1 MFRDNAADHAAS
13 AEITGPSNLRAI
25 FLRAIADVGIFSLLI
40 NILLLVIPLYLLQVY
55 DRVLPS
61 SSVETLVY
69 LSAIAVLALAF
80 LGLLDALRAIY
91 TQRVAA
97 TIDRKL
103 GTSTFALSLA
113 PKYAGGLSP
122 LRDLA
127 SVCAFVRSRGVAVL
141 FDLPFA
147 PVFLALLYFIH
158 PVLFWVTLV
167 GAVLLTVLVVANQL
181 AIGRN
186 DALSAERSAL
196 ASLAEQTFAR
206 NAETLRAMGMVQNAA
221 GVWGRHVREALTLYD
236 CSSTANAIFSG
247 ASRALRMVL
256 QLAILGA
263 GAWLV
268 LQGQMTAGMI
278 FASSLVSSRAL
289 QPLDQLIGSW
299 RQIVDAG
306 RAWKR
311 LRGALSAHPANVRKL
326 TLPDPS
332 GAISVEDLFFI
343 APNAQP
349 GTEPILKRL
358 NFAVGAGEALAIVGP
373 SGAGK
378 STLAR
383 LLVGAAQPSGGSV
396 RIDGADLRSWDENQL
411 GKRIGYLAQDVEL
424 FPGSIAE
431 NVARFDAQAD
441 DASII
446 EAARRAEAH
455 ELILARRDGYQTMIG
470 PSDRTLS
477 GGERQRIGLARAFY
491 GNPKVLV
498 LDEPNAHLDGTG
510 EAALEAVLS
519 AARAAGVT
527 VIVITHRPS
536 IAAACDRVMLLRG
549 GVIEAFGPSGDVLR
563 QSVVDKGAGKGVPAQ
578 QSTVVTG
585 SFAPTIRAHGVRFG
599 S

>member
-1 MFRDNAADHAAS
+1 M
-13 AEITGPSNLRAI
+13 TGPSGLRPV
-25 FLRAIADVGIFSLLI
+25 FLRAIADVGVFSLLI

-80 LGLLDALRAIY
+80 LGLLDAIRAVY
-91 TQRVAA
+91 THRVAA
-97 TIDRKL
+97 TVDRKL
-103 GTSTFALSLA
+103 GASTFAISLGA
-113 PKYAGGLSP
+113 RYAGGLSP

-127 SVCAFVRSRGVAVL
+127 SVCAFIRSRGVAVL

-147 PVFLALLYFIH
+147 PVFLALLYLIH
-158 PVLFWVTLV
+158 PVLFWVTV
-167 GAVLLTVLVVANQL
+167 AGAVLLLFLVVANQL

-196 ASLAEQTFAR
+196 ASQAEQAFAR
-206 NAETLRAMGMVQNAA
+206 NAETLRAMGMVQNASL
-221 GVWGRHVREALTLYD
+221 VWGRHVAAALTFHD
-236 CSSTANAIFSG
+236 RSSSANAIFSG

-289 QPLDQLIGSW
+289 QPLDQLIGAW
-299 RQIVDAG
+299 RQIADAR
-306 RAWKR
+306 RAWTR
-311 LRGALSAHPANVRKL
+311 LEKALAMRPAEPRKL
-326 TLPDPS
+326 ILPDPA
-332 GAISVEDLFFI
+332 GAISVQDVFFM
-343 APNAQP
+343 APNAKP

-358 NFAVGAGEALAIVGP
+358 NFAIGAGQALAIVGP

-383 LLVGAAQPSGGSV
+383 LLVGAAQPTGGSI
-396 RIDGADLRSWDENQL
+396 RIDGADLRTWDEGQL
-411 GKRIGYLAQDVEL
+411 GKHVGYLAQEVEL
-424 FPGSIAE
+424 FPGSIAQ
-431 NVARFDAQAD
+431 NVARFDPQAD
-441 DASII
+441 DAAIV
-446 EAARRAEAH
+446 EAARRAQVH
-455 ELILARRDGYQTMIG
+455 ELILAQRDGYQTMIG
-470 PSDRTLS
+470 PSDRALS

-491 GNPKVLV
+491 GNPRLLV
-498 LDEPNAHLDGTG
+498 LDEPSSHLDGSG

-527 VIVITHRPS
+527 VVVITHRPA

-549 GVIEAFGPSGDVLR
+549 GMVEAFGPGDEVLR
-563 QSVVDKGAGKGVPAQ
+563 RSVIGKAPQ

-585 SFAPTIRAHGVRFG
+585 SFVPTIRAGGGFG

>member
-1 MFRDNAADHAAS
+1 M
-13 AEITGPSNLRAI
+13 TGPSGLRPV
-25 FLRAIADVGIFSLLI
+25 FLRAIADVGAFSVLI

-61 SSVETLVY
+61 SSVETLFY
-69 LSAIAVLALAF
+69 LSLIAVLALAF
-80 LGLLDALRAIY
+80 LGLLDAVRAIY

-97 TIDRKL
+97 TVDRKL
-103 GTSTFALSLA
+103 GAGTFALSLA
-113 PKYAGGLSP
+113 AKHAGGLSP

-127 SVCAFVRSRGVAVL
+127 SVCAFIRSRGVAVL

-147 PVFLALLYFIH
+147 PVFLALLYLIH
-158 PVLFWVTLV
+158 PVLFWVTLA
-167 GAVLLTVLVVANQL
+167 GTVLLVLLVVANQL

-186 DALSAERSAL
+186 DALSVERSAL
-196 ASLAEQTFAR
+196 AAQAEQVFAR
-206 NAETLRAMGMVQNAA
+206 NSETLRAMGMVDNAA
-221 GVWGRHVREALTLYD
+221 RVWGRHVGEALILHD
-236 CSSTANAIFSG
+236 RSASANAIFSG
-247 ASRALRMVL
+247 ASRALRMML

-268 LQGQMTAGMI
+268 VEGQMTAGMI
-278 FASSLVSSRAL
+278 FASSLVSARAL
-289 QPLDQLIGSW
+289 QPLDQLIGAW
-299 RQIVDAG
+299 RQITDAR
-306 RAWKR
+306 RAWTR
-311 LRGALSAHPANVRKL
+311 LERALAAQPAQARKL
-326 TLPDPS
+326 ALPDPS
-332 GAISVEDLFFI
+332 GAIAVQDVFFM

-358 NFAVGAGEALAIVGP
+358 NFQIGAGEAVAIVGP

-383 LLVGAAQPSGGSV
+383 LLVGAAQPTGGSV

-411 GKRIGYLAQDVEL
+411 GRKIGYLAQEVEL

-431 NVARFDAQAD
+431 NVARFDQQAD
-441 DASII
+441 DGAIV

-455 ELILARRDGYQTMIG
+455 ELILSLRDGYQTGIG

-491 GNPKVLV
+491 GSPQILV
-498 LDEPNAHLDGTG
+498 LDEPSAHLDGSG
-510 EAALEAVLS
+510 EAALETVLA

-527 VIVITHRPS
+527 TIVITHRPS

-549 GVIEAFGPSGDVLR
+549 GMIEAFGPSSEVLR
-563 QSVVDKGAGKGVPAQ
+563 QPAAGKGVPAQ
-578 QSTVVTG
+578 QGTVVTG
-585 SFAPTIRAHGVRFG
+585 SFTPTIRAHGIRFG
-599 S
+599 PRR

>member
-1 MFRDNAADHAAS
+1 MARNQARLGNAGMTRQS
-13 AEITGPSNLRAI
+13 GLRPV
-25 FLRAIADVGIFSLLI
+25 FMRAIADVGIFSLLI

-61 SSVETLVY
+61 SSVETLLY

-80 LGLLDALRAIY
+80 LGFLDAIRAIY

-97 TIDRKL
+97 TVDQKL
-103 GTSTFALSLA
+103 GSRTFAASLGA
-113 PKYAGGLSP
+113 KHAGGGWSP

-127 SVCAFVRSRGVAVL
+127 SVCAFIKSRGVAVL

-147 PVFLALLYFIH
+147 PIFLALLFLIH
-158 PVLFWVTLV
+158 PVLFWLTLG
-167 GAVLLTVLVVANQL
+167 GAVLLIALVVANQL

-196 ASLAEQTFAR
+196 ASLSEQTFVR

-221 GVWGRHVREALTLYD
+221 NTWGRHVAEALTLHD
-236 CSSTANAIFSG
+236 RSSSANAIFSG
-247 ASRALRMVL
+247 TSRGLRMML

-299 RQIVDAG
+299 RQIADAR

-311 LRGALSAHPANVRKL
+311 LEKALSAHPAEARKL

-332 GAISVEDLFFI
+332 GAISVQDLFFI
-343 APNAQP
+343 APNAAF

-358 NFAVGAGEALAIVGP
+358 GFEIGAGEAVAIVGP

-383 LLVGAAQPSGGSV
+383 LLVGAVQPTGGCV
-396 RIDGADLRSWDENQL
+396 RIDGADLGTWDEKQL
-411 GKRIGYLAQDVEL
+411 GRRIGYLAQEVEI

-431 NVARFDAQAD
+431 NVARFDPDAD

-446 EAARRAEAH
+446 EAARRVEAH
-455 ELILARRDGYQTMIG
+455 ELILTLRDGYQTRIG
-470 PSDRTLS
+470 PSERTLS

-491 GNPKVLV
+491 GNPRILV
-498 LDEPNAHLDGTG
+498 LDEPNTHLDGTG
-510 EAALEAVLS
+510 EATFEAVFA
-519 AARAAGVT
+519 AARASGVT
-527 VIVITHRPS
+527 IVVITHRPS

-549 GVIEAFGPSGDVLR
+549 GVIEAFGPSGEVLR
-563 QSVVDKGAGKGVPAQ
+563 QPVVGKGLPAQ
-578 QSTVVTG
+578 HNTVVTG
-585 SFAPTIRAHGVRFG
+585 SFATTIRGTPHSVRFG

>member
-1 MFRDNAADHAAS
+1 M
-13 AEITGPSNLRAI
+13 TGPSGLRPV
-25 FLRAIADVGIFSLLI
+25 FLRAIADVGVFSLLI

-80 LGLLDALRAIY
+80 LGLLDAIRAVY

-97 TIDRKL
+97 TVDRKL
-103 GTSTFALSLA
+103 GASTFAISLGA
-113 PKYAGGLSP
+113 RYAGGLSP

-127 SVCAFVRSRGVAVL
+127 SVCAFIRSRGVAVL

-147 PVFLALLYFIH
+147 PVFLALLYLIH
-158 PVLFWVTLV
+158 PVLFWVTV
-167 GAVLLTVLVVANQL
+167 AGAVLLLFLVVANQL

-196 ASLAEQTFAR
+196 ASQAEQAFAR
-206 NAETLRAMGMVQNAA
+206 NAETLRAMGMVRNASL
-221 GVWGRHVREALTLYD
+221 VWGRHVAAALTFHD
-236 CSSTANAIFSG
+236 RSSSANAIFSG

-289 QPLDQLIGSW
+289 QPLDQLIGAW
-299 RQIVDAG
+299 RQIADAR
-306 RAWKR
+306 RAWTR
-311 LRGALSAHPANVRKL
+311 LEKALAMRPAEPRKL
-326 TLPDPS
+326 ILPDPA
-332 GAISVEDLFFI
+332 GAICVQDVFFM
-343 APNAQP
+343 APNAKP

-358 NFAVGAGEALAIVGP
+358 NFAIGAGQALAIVGP

-383 LLVGAAQPSGGSV
+383 LLVGAAQPTGGSI
-396 RIDGADLRSWDENQL
+396 RIDGADLRTWDEGQL
-411 GKRIGYLAQDVEL
+411 GKHVGYLAQEVEL
-424 FPGSIAE
+424 FPGSIAQ
-431 NVARFDAQAD
+431 NVARFDPQAD
-441 DASII
+441 DAAIV
-446 EAARRAEAH
+446 EAARRAQVH
-455 ELILARRDGYQTMIG
+455 ELILAQRDGYQTMIG
-470 PSDRTLS
+470 PSDRALS

-491 GNPKVLV
+491 GNPRLLV
-498 LDEPNAHLDGTG
+498 LDEPTSHLDGSG

-527 VIVITHRPS
+527 VVVITHRPA

-549 GVIEAFGPSGDVLR
+549 GMVEAFGPGDEVLR
-563 QSVVDKGAGKGVPAQ
+563 RSVIGKAPQ

-585 SFAPTIRAHGVRFG
+585 SFVPTIRAGGGFG

>member
-1 MFRDNAADHAAS
+1 M
-13 AEITGPSNLRAI
+13 TGPSGLRPV
-25 FLRAIADVGIFSLLI
+25 FMRAIADVGVFSLLI

-80 LGLLDALRAIY
+80 LGLLDAIRAVY

-97 TIDRKL
+97 TVDRKL
-103 GTSTFALSLA
+103 GASTFAVSLGA
-113 PKYAGGLSP
+113 RYAGGLSP

-127 SVCAFVRSRGVAVL
+127 SVCAFIRSRGVAVL

-147 PVFLALLYFIH
+147 PVFLALLYLIH
-158 PVLFWVTLV
+158 PVLFWVTV
-167 GAVLLTVLVVANQL
+167 AGAVLLLFLVVANQL

-186 DALSAERSAL
+186 DALSTERSAL
-196 ASLAEQTFAR
+196 ASQAEQAFAR
-206 NAETLRAMGMVQNAA
+206 NAETLRAMGMVENAA
-221 GVWGRHVREALTLYD
+221 RVWGRHVGAALTFHD
-236 CSSTANAIFSG
+236 RSSSANAIFSG
-247 ASRALRMVL
+247 ASRALRMML

-289 QPLDQLIGSW
+289 QPLDQLIGAW
-299 RQIVDAG
+299 RQIADAR
-306 RAWKR
+306 RAWAR
-311 LRGALSAHPANVRKL
+311 LEKALAARPAGSRKL
-326 TLPDPS
+326 ILPDPA
-332 GAISVEDLFFI
+332 GAISAQDVFFM
-343 APNAQP
+343 APNARP
-349 GTEPILKRL
+349 GTEPLLKRL
-358 NFAVGAGEALAIVGP
+358 TFAIGAGEALAIVGP

-383 LLVGAAQPSGGSV
+383 LLVGAAQPTGGSI
-396 RIDGADLRSWDENQL
+396 RIDGADLGTWDESQL
-411 GKRIGYLAQDVEL
+411 GKHIGYLSQEVEL
-424 FPGSIAE
+424 FPGSIAQ
-431 NVARFDAQAD
+431 NVARFDPEAD
-441 DASII
+441 DGAIV
-446 EAARRAEAH
+446 EAAKRAQVH
-455 ELILARRDGYQTMIG
+455 ELILAQRDGYQTMIG
-470 PSDRTLS
+470 PSDRALS

-491 GNPKVLV
+491 GNPRFLV
-498 LDEPNAHLDGTG
+498 LDEPSSHLDGSG

-519 AARAAGVT
+519 AARTAGVT
-527 VIVITHRPS
+527 VVVITHQPS

-549 GVIEAFGPSGDVLR
+549 GMIEAFGPSGEVLR
-563 QSVVDKGAGKGVPAQ
+563 RSVTGKAVQ

-585 SFAPTIRAHGVRFG
+585 SFAPTIRAGGSFG

>member
-1 MFRDNAADHAAS
+1 M
-13 AEITGPSNLRAI
+13 TGPSGLRPV
-25 FLRAIADVGIFSLLI
+25 FMRAIADVGVFSLLI

-69 LSAIAVLALAF
+69 LSVIAVLALAF
-80 LGLLDALRAIY
+80 LGLLDAIRAVY

-97 TIDRKL
+97 TVDRKL
-103 GTSTFALSLA
+103 GAGTFAISLGA
-113 PKYAGGLSP
+113 KYAGGLSP

-127 SVCAFVRSRGVAVL
+127 SVCAFIRSRGVAVL

-147 PVFLALLYFIH
+147 PVFLALLYLIH
-158 PVLFWVTLV
+158 PVLFWVTV
-167 GAVLLTVLVVANQL
+167 AGAALLLLLVVANQL

-196 ASLAEQTFAR
+196 ASQAEQAFAR
-206 NAETLRAMGMVQNAA
+206 NAETLRAMGMVENAA
-221 GVWGRHVREALTLYD
+221 RVWGRHVAAALTLHD
-236 CSSTANAIFSG
+236 RSSSANAIFSG
-247 ASRALRMVL
+247 ASRALRMML

-268 LQGQMTAGMI
+268 LKGQMTAGMI

-289 QPLDQLIGSW
+289 QPLDQLIGAW
-299 RQIVDAG
+299 RQIADAR

-311 LRGALSAHPANVRKL
+311 LETALAARPDEARKL
-326 TLPDPS
+326 MLPNPA
-332 GAISVEDLFFI
+332 GAISVQDVFFM

-358 NFAVGAGEALAIVGP
+358 NFQIGAGQALAIVGP

-383 LLVGAAQPSGGSV
+383 LLAGAARPTGGAV
-396 RIDGADLRSWDENQL
+396 RIDGADLRTWDENQL
-411 GKRIGYLAQDVEL
+411 GKHIGYLAQELEL
-424 FPGSIAE
+424 FPGSIAQ
-431 NVARFDAQAD
+431 NVARFDPDAD
-441 DASII
+441 DAAII

-455 ELILARRDGYQTMIG
+455 ELILAQRDGYQTLIG

-491 GNPKVLV
+491 GNPRILV
-498 LDEPNAHLDGTG
+498 LDEPSTHLDGTG
-510 EAALEAVLS
+510 EAALEAVL
-519 AARAAGVT
+519 AAAKAAGVT
-527 VIVITHRPS
+527 MVLITHRPS
-536 IAAACDRVMLLRG
+536 IAASCDRVMLLRG
-549 GVIEAFGPSGDVLR
+549 GAIEAFGPSSEVLR
-563 QSVVDKGAGKGVPAQ
+563 HSVVGKGFAAQ
-578 QSTVVTG
+578 PNTVVTG
-585 SFAPTIRAHGVRFG
+585 SFATTIRTHNMRFG